1 MATSSPGGQPGWT
14 QQEAAMVAQAAQAR
28 EAYADATTTG
38 YEGFQNAAQAS
49 WSVTSTRRSVPV
61 WMQRLGA
68 FFQEMGARQQSG
80 ALWNPSPMGTPPPAG
95 RRAMGS
101 PDTDPGPRGRSED
114 GGQSMLW
121 TREQQEQLRRME
133 QRAPLL
139 YGRAPPQERHD
150 GSSGGSTYEAV
161 QDEVRKQLRGVVE
174 QLEESRR
181 EAGDLRRE
189 MERLQKE
196 RMMKPPEGPP
206 VAYGGVSC
214 RPSPDDAEQVVTI
227 TGTTLSCRSLYRNGT
242 TFSSRSFYVGG
253 TTLSSRSF
261 YRDGTTLSSRNLY
274 RDGTTLSSRSFYRD
288 GTTCS
293 SRSLYIGGTTLPS
306 RIFYDNDPPK
316 QDLLPRRHHLC
327 KQELLPQLEEEV
339 KALLEGLERVIKGA
353 KPEEVTKAA
362 AEIPKLPEVT
372 ETSAVDFGD
381 WLYCVENVMGDLS
394 ATSAEWWRHILE
406 DATDYYK
413 RYQEADQFG
422 RLALKPS
429 PSTETADTKWARVD
443 RRAAGAL
450 LNAMPEEIKKDLVA
464 SRSRSTLDI
473 LARLMVLYRPG
484 SATEKSMLLRRVE
497 FPDPAGNAHEAV
509 TGLRQWA
516 RFYQRAKDLGLATPD
531 SSILLKSLEGLVKR
545 PMAEHGDITFRM
557 NLMRYHPRVD
567 FAPTETSVM
576 AIHRA
581 YLAEFEQ
588 LGYKRGKPKE
598 DNAGAQQQPRMRAV
612 EAQQKA
618 VSTGDSPQ
626 SSTGGTGG
634 RRNNPKGARTANH
647 DSNNAAEDSSTTAP
661 STTTPGGE
669 GSEQPVQGVP
679 VEQLIE
685 DAQKLMKAF
694 MEQKGGSPT
703 IRTLRVE
710 SSSSDREVEDSP
722 QLRELLKNNEEL
734 TKLCKMGL
742 LDSGATHPLR
752 PRVSNDSV
760 NGVGSVNVTLAGEN
774 RVKMDQTKTGTIL
787 GGKDA
792 QPIVPLGTLVKSL
805 GYEFAWDR
813 RGCRLRHPTKK
824 EIKVYTR
831 STCPEIMQCDA
842 LRLIAELEQAKIDE
856 TMESLAQLKAS
867 VSVAR
872 DYKEKSWKDMVR
884 DYVASGTVDDATRA
898 VLAAPFMH
906 HAPMNGQLKI
916 LPKSPDNA
924 DQAWVWMKQ
933 FPLNRAKRRQL
944 WQSREW
950 IVHLFSGKS
959 ARNDPLR
966 DFPGLLEVDLQKGWN
981 LNDEKIYG
989 VLIWAAREGR
999 IKHVFGGPPAG
1010 TFSPMRYKSDNHAEL
1025 RPLRSVHEPWGLR
1038 EGLNAEESSKV
1049 YNENMMM
1056 YKMLWLWLCAEVA
1069 NEDRDAPGHKVGFCM
1084 EYPEDPKEYLPE
1096 GNQKSTCVS
1105 VWRTELVQKFASHM
1119 ELNKVQFEQ
1128 GALGH
1133 MMRITLADAI
1143 HEWDRSGGTGR
1154 PARRVVHRDAYV
1166 MSLDIAG
1173 PFAEKG
1179 RDEVRGGRYKFVLAA
1194 TYLFPKIREV
1204 PVDAPIPDEE
1214 EAEKFLEEVDE
1225 EPGEPEGEDDP
1236 ELQAQEEEW
1245 KKKIAD
1251 LRKPMELQ
1259 ALRFCI
1265 PLERHTGKEILECVQ
1280 DLYVKLRAL
1289 GLPLTRIHSDR
1300 AREFRVK
1307 PVRKWC
1313 RERDIYQTF
1322 TEGLAPTQNAAAESH
1337 VKWLKSQ
1344 ARIHLGAAELDK
1356 ELWPCAMKHACQL
1369 HNARQLGHK
1378 SQEIKFG
1385 SVVWV
1390 KSKKDRGPFDPK
1402 WERGKYMGP
1411 ADDVREGHVVRLD
1424 DGLWLRTLHMR
1435 TVRDDEVE
1443 DEDDAEHVIDLVEPT
1458 RRIRRKTKL
1467 PDPEIHSL
1475 RTDARRALVN
1485 RLLKSK
1491 IWEHEEARVERPQM
1505 KEGQVWDGA
1514 AYVNLGAYQHGGITS
1529 ITKATEKF
1537 MEEAEIAAQLIA
1549 LDHPGKPFTSIALVK
1564 NATMPVHKDSFN
1576 LKETMNLV
1584 SPVSVTSG
1592 SSVWQEMKPGD
1603 EFHGNYHAMWVNG
1616 REVPGQ
1622 KFSIERPTM
1631 VRPDRLHAPLKG
1643 DSGDRIVAI
1652 GYNVSKWE
1660 KLLDHQ
1666 CEDLQE
1672 LGFQLP
1678 ARQPVIKMM
1687 NENNRNYGIV
1697 GNKWWGPRLFKCP
1710 ESIFQKWEA
1719 KGWILWLFLEEE
1731 WSYAY
1736 DGLFDSEE
1744 QRMRSRV
1751 TWLSEFVEAREEG
1764 NVNLM
1769 RLAANPEVT
1778 QGVEQML
1785 QKLTE
1790 PIETVHNVELQ
1801 EVKNHLSEW
1810 KESIRKEVEGLTS
1823 SGTLRPVPLTD
1834 ARRMAQAGEI
1844 VLVPAKTVHT
1854 IKPPSQ
1860 DQEGLYKRKSRLVIC
1875 GNYVNSDVEVYTASA
1890 NAESVRVSLSY
1901 AAHKK
1906 WHGAI
1911 TDVNSAFTLTPM
1923 EESKVKYAI
1932 TVPKVVVEAGYAP
1945 PDIAYMVD
1953 RVLYGLREAPRLWG
1967 SFRDRRVGR
1976 ARLKVGDQD
1985 CMFLQMETDQAVWR
1999 LVTCEDPTKT
2009 KAIMIIYV
2017 DDVLMLGPEGVVG
2030 DIYRWL
2036 TQGTEGEE
2044 GWKCSPMEWLGREPV
2059 RYLGMD
2065 VRRRAIGDITS
2076 FHISQGSYVM
2086 ELLKGYPEESKR
2098 PSMVPAT
2105 KEVMPSIEDDEEEPV
2120 LMVIDPEMV
2129 KQAQRMAGEL
2139 LWLVT
2144 RTRPDV
2150 GFATAHVCST
2160 ATKDPQAA
2168 IRLAKVTMR
2177 YLAAT
2182 PTWGLCYNGQGMPV
2196 VAYSDASF
2204 APQGDRSFG
2213 CVTTAT
2219 YGGFSAWRMTKQA
2232 TVVLSAAEAELVE
2245 LLNASQ
2251 QAAGLQA
2258 WVMEVEEDD
2267 GLEPVIL
2274 RVDNTAAC
2282 GLATTAPGS
2291 WKTRHL
2297 KVKARFIRMET
2308 AEGRIKVEHAPGDV
2322 QVADMGTKPVPASRL
2337 EELRRLWGMCSAEDF
2352 EDDDRKVILKSLA
2365 GPDYYDLMRML
2376 VWLMMV
2382 AGTPKASGAELYSK
2396 KPIEYDGSVEFYA
2409 IIAMAGIALLG
2420 VWELL
2425 KWVAMRCFGE
2435 DETTLA
2441 KARRLMKIRNQASR
2455 ALQEELAKGGYS
2467 NSGGGSGFSKSH
2479 SDSDPY
2485 DRYKIYDEDGR

>member
-1 MATSSPGGQPGWT
+1 M
-14 QQEAAMVAQAAQAR
+14 
-28 EAYADATTTG
+28 
-38 YEGFQNAAQAS
+38 
-49 WSVTSTRRSVPV
+49 
-61 WMQRLGA
+61 
-68 FFQEMGARQQSG
+68 
-80 ALWNPSPMGTPPPAG
+80 
-95 RRAMGS
+95 
-101 PDTDPGPRGRSED
+101 
-114 GGQSMLW
+114 
-121 TREQQEQLRRME
+121 
-133 QRAPLL
+133 
-139 YGRAPPQERHD
+139 
-150 GSSGGSTYEAV
+150 
-161 QDEVRKQLRGVVE
+161 
-174 QLEESRR
+174 
-181 EAGDLRRE
+181 
-189 MERLQKE
+189 
-196 RMMKPPEGPP
+196 
-206 VAYGGVSC
+206 
-214 RPSPDDAEQVVTI
+214 
-227 TGTTLSCRSLYRNGT
+227 
-242 TFSSRSFYVGG
+242 
-253 TTLSSRSF
+253 
-261 YRDGTTLSSRNLY
+261 
-274 RDGTTLSSRSFYRD
+274 
-288 GTTCS
+288 
-293 SRSLYIGGTTLPS
+293 
-306 RIFYDNDPPK
+306 
-316 QDLLPRRHHLC
+316 
-327 KQELLPQLEEEV
+327 
-339 KALLEGLERVIKGA
+339 
-353 KPEEVTKAA
+353 
-362 AEIPKLPEVT
+362 
-372 ETSAVDFGD
+372 
-381 WLYCVENVMGDLS
+381 
-394 ATSAEWWRHILE
+394 
-406 DATDYYK
+406 
-413 RYQEADQFG
+413 
-422 RLALKPS
+422 
-429 PSTETADTKWARVD
+429 
-443 RRAAGAL
+443 
-450 LNAMPEEIKKDLVA
+450 
-464 SRSRSTLDI
+464 
-473 LARLMVLYRPG
+473 
-484 SATEKSMLLRRVE
+484 
-497 FPDPAGNAHEAV
+497 
-509 TGLRQWA
+509 
-516 RFYQRAKDLGLATPD
+516 
-531 SSILLKSLEGLVKR
+531 
-545 PMAEHGDITFRM
+545 
-557 NLMRYHPRVD
+557 
-567 FAPTETSVM
+567 
-576 AIHRA
+576 
-581 YLAEFEQ
+581 
-588 LGYKRGKPKE
+588 
-598 DNAGAQQQPRMRAV
+598 
-612 EAQQKA
+612 
-618 VSTGDSPQ
+618 
-626 SSTGGTGG
+626 
-634 RRNNPKGARTANH
+634 
-647 DSNNAAEDSSTTAP
+647 
-661 STTTPGGE
+661 TTPGGE
-669 GSEQPVQGVP
+669 QPEQPVQGVP

-703 IRTLRVE
+703 LRTLRVE
-710 SSSSDREVEDSP
+710 SSGSEREMEDSP

-760 NGVGSVNVTLAGEN
+760 DGVGSVNVTLAGEN
-774 RVKMDQTKTGTIL
+774 RVKMDQTKTGAIL

-813 RGCRLRHPTKK
+813 RGCRLKHPTKK

-867 VSVAR
+867 VSAVR
-872 DYKEKSWKDMVR
+872 DYKERSWKDMVR
-884 DYVASGTVDDATRA
+884 DYVASGTVEDATRA

-933 FPLNRAKRRQL
+933 FPLNRANRRQL

-950 IVHLFSGKS
+950 IVHMFSGKS
-959 ARNDPLR
+959 VRNDPLR

-989 VLIWAAREGR
+989 VLVWAAREGR

-1010 TFSPMRYKSDNHAEL
+1010 TFSPMRYQRDNHAEL

-1038 EGLNAEESSKV
+1038 EGLTVEESSKV

-1069 NEDRDAPGHKVGFCM
+1069 NEDRDVPGHQVGFCM

-1096 GNQKSTCVS
+1096 GNQKDTCVS
-1105 VWRTELVQKFASHM
+1105 VWRTELVQKFASLM
-1119 ELNKVQFEQ
+1119 ELGKVQFEQ

-1133 MMRITLADAI
+1133 MMRRPTCCLTNMGLGIHGLRDSRAFISSESAEGDQTVWPHGFRITLADAI
-1143 HEWDRSGGTGR
+1143 HEWDRSGGPALRKAMTKRELEEWKAHVERGHWPYRRDCSVCLAASGTGR

-1179 RDEVRGGRYKFVLAA
+1179 KDEVRGGKYKFVLAA

-1204 PVDAPIPDEE
+1204 PEDAPIPDED
-1214 EAEKFLEEVDE
+1214 EAEKFLEEFDD

-1265 PLERHTGKEILECVQ
+1265 PLERHTGKEILECIQ

-1344 ARIHLGAAELDK
+1344 ARTHLGAAELDK

-1378 SQEIKFG
+1378 SPEIKFG

-1443 DEDDAEHVIDLVEPT
+1443 DEDEAEHVIDLVEPT

-1505 KEGQVWDGA
+1505 KEGQVWEGA

-1529 ITKATEKF
+1529 LTKATEKF

-1549 LDHPGKPFTSIALVK
+1549 LDHPGRPFTSIALVK
-1564 NATMPVHKDSFN
+1564 NATMPAHKDAFN
-1576 LKETMNLV
+1576 LKGTMNLV
-1584 SPVSVTSG
+1584 SPAKVTSR

-1622 KFSIERPTM
+1622 KFNIEKPTM

-1643 DSGDRIVAI
+1643 DPGDRIVAI

-1678 ARQPVIKMM
+1678 TRQPVIKMM
-1687 NENNRNYGIV
+1687 NDNNRRPRPPTPPIPDSLQASTTTPPSGTTAVLGTSGVVPDSSNESTLQRPTSEDRMQV
-1697 GNKWWGPRLFKCP
+1697 SSATPGPYSNQTSSSGSTNRPREHFPEIGGERLDSMVVPGGRVELRLRWAIRFCP
-1710 ESIFQKWEA
+1710 DPGEQEEA
-1719 KGWILWLFLEEE
+1719 IMTSMPLLPLGHE
-1731 WSYAY
+1731 
-1736 DGLFDSEE
+1736 EE

-1751 TWLSEFVEAREEG
+1751 TWLSEFVEEERQIRIRQAARGEYPTQRERQLFYKLDDAIDYMNEVLALSHQAREDG

-1769 RLAANPEVT
+1769 RLAANPETT
-1778 QGVEQML
+1778 QEVEQML

-1810 KESIRKEVEGLTS
+1810 KESIRKEVEGLMS
-1823 SGTLRPVPLTD
+1823 SGTLRPVPLAD
-1834 ARRMAQAGEI
+1834 ARKMAQAGEI

-1854 IKPPSQ
+1854 IKPPNQ
-1860 DQEGLYKRKSRLVIC
+1860 GQEGLYKRKSRLVIC

-1901 AAHKK
+1901 AAHKR

-1932 TVPKVVVEAGYAP
+1932 TVPKVVVDAGHAP

-1976 ARLKVGDQD
+1976 ARLKVDNQD

-1999 LVTCEDPTKT
+1999 LVTCEDPTST
-2009 KAIMIIYV
+2009 KAITIIYV

-2030 DIYRWL
+2030 DIYKWL
-2036 TQGTEGEE
+2036 TEGNEGEE

-2065 VRRRAIGDITS
+2065 VRRRAVGDVTS

-2086 ELLKGYPEESKR
+2086 ELLKSYPEESKR

-2105 KEVMPSIEDDEEEPV
+2105 KEVMPSIDDDEEEPV
-2120 LMVIDPEMV
+2120 LMAIDPEMV

-2144 RTRPDV
+2144 R
-2150 GFATAHVCST
+2150 
-2160 ATKDPQAA
+2160 
-2168 IRLAKVTMR
+2168 
-2177 YLAAT
+2177 
-2182 PTWGLCYNGQGMPV
+2182 
-2196 VAYSDASF
+2196 
-2204 APQGDRSFG
+2204 
-2213 CVTTAT
+2213 
-2219 YGGFSAWRMTKQA
+2219 
-2232 TVVLSAAEAELVE
+2232 
-2245 LLNASQ
+2245 
-2251 QAAGLQA
+2251 
-2258 WVMEVEEDD
+2258 WVMEVEEGD
-2267 GLEPVIL
+2267 GVEPVVL

-2297 KVKARFIRMET
+2297 KVKARHIRLET
-2308 AEGRIKVEHAPGDV
+2308 AEGRIKVEHTPGDV

-2352 EDDDRKVILKSLA
+2352 EDEDRKVILRSLA
-2365 GPDYYDLMRML
+2365 GPDYYYDLMRMFA
-2376 VWLMMV
+2376 WLMMV
-2382 AGTPKASGAELYSK
+2382 AGTPKASGAELYNK
-2396 KPIEYDGSVEFYA
+2396 KPIEYDGSVEFYV

-2420 VWELL
+2420 IWELL
-2425 KWVAMRCFGE
+2425 KWIAMRCFGE

-2455 ALQEELAKGGYS
+2455 ALQEELASMSSSSADPMYNELEGKPKPKVATPTPAAEVDPPKFPMTPMPMTTTRSTMRVDDDPDLRAALTSARNGDFIRHRGGFIMSEYGDKLHFAEGCHGLRHA
-2467 NSGGGSGFSKSH
+2467 NKSKLKRVQVCH
-2479 SDSDPY
+2479 YCDVKFPHF
-2485 DRYKIYDEDGR
+2485 YKVTNENVLPEG